1 MKDVVLKGVTFEI
14 NDQNQDTPSF
24 VLSVRKSGST
34 MFNQVCKRLANHN
47 QANFVDV
54 PAGMFRSNMPA
65 SAWIRDPEL
74 NNLVYP
80 GNTYGGFRNF
90 PVALADNKLFRAA
103 KKILLVRD
111 PRDALVSEFF
121 SNAYSHKIPQGKGGA
136 RERLLEQRRI
146 AREQGVESYVL
157 ERVPLMQRTLGEYI
171 PWLDD
176 PNLLLLKYEDII
188 FNKSKMIDDVCAH
201 FGWQCKPAFKEATI
215 AAVDIRPDKE
225 QQTEFIRKVTPGDH
239 LEKLSADAI
248 SEINEQMGDVLNAFQ
263 YPRSASAHA

>member
-1 MKDVVLKGVTFEI
+1 MKDVLLKGVTFQI
-14 NDQNQDTPSF
+14 NDQDTGTASF
-24 VLSVRKSGST
+24 ILSVRKSGST
-34 MFNQVCKRLANHN
+34 MFNQVCKRLATHN

-74 NNLVYP
+74 NSLIYP

-90 PVALADNKLFRAA
+90 PLALADNKHFRAA
-103 KKILLVRD
+103 RKILLVRD

-121 SNAYSHKIPQGKGGA
+121 SNAYSHKIPPGQGGA
-136 RERLLEQRRI
+136 RERLLQQRRQ

-171 PWLDD
+171 PFLDD

-188 FNKSKMIDDVCAH
+188 FDKSKMIDDVCAH
-201 FGWQCKPAFKEATI
+201 LGWTCKPPFKDATI
-215 AAVDIRPDKE
+215 EAVDIRPEKE

-239 LEKLSADAI
+239 LEKLSSSAIDTINGQMREILDAYR
-248 SEINEQMGDVLNAFQ
+248 
-263 YPRSASAHA
+263 YPVRAHA